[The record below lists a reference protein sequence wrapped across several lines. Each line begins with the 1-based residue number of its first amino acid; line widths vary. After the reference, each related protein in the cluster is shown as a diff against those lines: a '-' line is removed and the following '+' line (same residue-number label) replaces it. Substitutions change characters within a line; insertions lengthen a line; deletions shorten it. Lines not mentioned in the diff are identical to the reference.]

1 MLMLAIRIRLCDE
14 NGNVKLDC
22 PDIGKN
28 FAAEEISAIGQK
40 LQLWGSGPADL
51 FASLVLA
58 EFGVDVTLM
67 ERGQPVEKRG
77 YDIGALVVR
86 LAYSFYFLL
95 GCTSHNSMI
104 YSVDQ
109 IGPPL
114 AQSVLLRDLPLHDIM
129 FVSEKLVIGV
139 SFDCNHMV
147 FAADGTGFWSFV
159 RYLDEKSIF

>member
-1 MLMLAIRIRLCDE
+1 M
-14 NGNVKLDC
+14 
-22 PDIGKN
+22 N
-28 FAAEEISAIGQK
+28 FPLLKGQK

-58 EFGVDVTLM
+58 EFGVDITLM

-95 GCTSHNSMI
+95 GCTSHNLMI
-104 YSVDQ
+104 YFVDQ

-114 AQSVLLRDLPLHDIM
+114 AQSVLLRDLPLRDVGQYPFYHSTLFSLFSIINAHKPHFYQVM

-147 FAADGTGFWSFV
+147 FAADGTGFW
-159 RYLDEKSIF
+159 